1 MSYSSFL
8 GEVKKGL
15 PSNNYILISSDP
27 FLHSE
32 AISAVKGLIPQE
44 ERDFNLHIFDLL
56 STVENSVPFENIIDT
71 LNTVPF
77 FAGRKFVIISNFQKI
92 LKKDLLKLEQYL
104 IRPSDSSVMLLMIN
118 GTIKKDIKERLKGL
132 KQIVLDIRSN
142 EIFSWIKEK
151 AKTRKF
157 ELPDKAAEYL
167 VGTIGPDLGM
177 LSSEIDKLSLLG
189 KPKVEKKDIME
200 IIEGKRTYSAFDLV
214 NAIKA
219 KDTEKVFRIY
229 KVLKETEEPY
239 SLLGVLNWQYSQF
252 MSGKNSSQD
261 KLYFHKIFSA
271 LNKADVS
278 IKSSGSSYPME
289 LLLVNLIK

>member
-15 PSNNYILISSDP
+15 PSNNYILVSSDP

-32 AISAVKGLIPQE
+32 ALSAIKGLIPPE
-44 ERDFNLHIFDLL
+44 ERDFNLHIFDLI
-56 STVENSVPFENIIDT
+56 STGENNVPFENIIDT
-71 LNTVPF
+71 LNTMPF
-77 FAGRKFVIISNFQKI
+77 FTGRKFVVIANLQKI

-104 IRPSDSSVMLLMIN
+104 MRPSESSAMVLMNN
-118 GTIKKDIKERLKGL
+118 GAAKKDIKDRLKGL
-132 KQIVLDIRSN
+132 KQIILDIKSN
-142 EIFSWIKEK
+142 ELFLWLKEK
-151 AKTRKF
+151 AKAQKY
-157 ELPDKAAEYL
+157 ELPDSAAEYL

-189 KPKVEKKDIME
+189 KSKIEKKDIIE

-214 NAIKA
+214 NAIKE
-219 KDTEKVFRIY
+219 KNIEKVFKIY

-252 MSGKNSSQD
+252 MSGKNSAQD
-261 KLYFHKIFSA
+261 KKHFHKIFSA
-271 LNKADVS
+271 LNKADVN
-278 IKSSGSSYPME
+278 IKSSGTSYPME
-289 LLLVNLIK
+289 LLLVNLLK